1 MDILNAWEPFLI
13 SIGSLI
19 AAWRFGLV
27 YEARERWTFLD
38 TLMVI
43 AFAAALATL
52 LVMDV
57 RQGLIITPGDLLGRS
72 LRHAFDAAGVAG
84 VPAGLA
90 LLTEGYKR
98 RPRQPRTEA
107 RTARSPDE
115 SLSRERA
122 DPNDPDFDL
131 DPERFAQRSRK
142 NGRGRRPS
150 NDN

>member
-1 MDILNAWEPFLI
+1 MEILNAWEPFLV

-57 RQGLIITPGDLLGRS
+57 RQEIITTPGDLLGRT

-98 RPRQPRTEA
+98 RPKQPRTQA
-107 RTARSPDE
+107 PAADDADE
-115 SLSRERA
+115 PVSNERA
-122 DPNDPDFDL
+122 EDDDPAFGL
-131 DPERFAQRSRK
+131 DPERFAKKASKRGT
-142 NGRGRRPS
+142 GRGPS
-150 NDN
+150 KDH